1 MTVTEVPRRLAA
13 PAAAPTAPARTAQR
27 SSQASVPASAGPRP
41 SAAPATPVPP
51 RGPSAPRP
59 PRISPDR
66 DRATARAIADHTA
79 TARKTE
85 ARRAEVRGTEAR
97 GREAPHAEARRT
109 GARTS
114 AEPVPA
120 SAPQPGSGRARAR
133 SSRTAPALPL
143 TFESYVRAR
152 GSVLLRTARSLTP
165 NPYDAEDLLQTAL
178 AKTYSAWER
187 IEDHG
192 AVDGYVRRALVNTRT
207 SQWRKRRVDEYSC
220 AELPEPEPTPVSDP
234 AEAQAVRDAMWHAVR
249 RLPAR
254 QRAMVT
260 LRYYEDLSEAQT
272 AEVLGVSVGTVKSA
286 VSRALAKLR
295 EDRELVLIR

>member
-1 MTVTEVPRRLAA
+1 MAEHAVTARRTETRRTESRRAE
-13 PAAAPTAPARTAQR
+13 ARTA
-27 SSQASVPASAGPRP
+27 PD
-41 SAAPATPVPP
+41 
-51 RGPSAPRP
+51 SAP
-59 PRISPDR
+59 
-66 DRATARAIADHTA
+66 
-79 TARKTE
+79 
-85 ARRAEVRGTEAR
+85 
-97 GREAPHAEARRT
+97 
-109 GARTS
+109 
-114 AEPVPA
+114 
-120 SAPQPGSGRARAR
+120 APQPRVARARAR
-133 SSRTAPALPL
+133 APRTAPALPL

-152 GSVLLRTARSLTP
+152 GAGLLRTARSLTP

-178 AKTYSAWER
+178 TKTYTAWER
-187 IEDHG
+187 IEDYG

-220 AELPEPEPTPVSDP
+220 AELPEPEPVPVTDP
-234 AEAQAVRDAMWHAVR
+234 AEAQAVRDAMWHAVL